1 MTKWQQ
7 TYRLDTK
14 REGDSGV
21 LLSLF
26 SGLVYLLGYYLQLV
40 AEVV

>member
-1 MTKWQQ
+1 MVTDLSSRYKE
-7 TYRLDTK
+7 R
-14 REGDSGV
+14 GGSGV

-26 SGLVYLLGYYLQLV
+26 SGLVYLLWDDSQLV

>member
-1 MTKWQQ
+1 MATDLSSRHKE
-7 TYRLDTK
+7 R
-14 REGDSGV
+14 GGGSGV

>member
-1 MTKWQQ
+1 MVTDLSSRYNERGGQW
-7 TYRLDTK
+7 
-14 REGDSGV
+14 SPP
-21 LLSLF
+21 LSLF